1 MIIVNSDHVPTSH
14 VGHVAWLVL
23 AALLGSLVG
32 YAIGVDLQ
40 NSQNIENVAS
50 IKSVS
55 STKTAS
61 SSASASATSTPS
73 ATSTSATSVA
83 SPTTAATNSAT
94 SNWQAYAN
102 LANNYGFSYPKTS
115 TETKSSTPPS
125 GYDSYFFDKIYD
137 LNTMT
142 DEPMGYS
149 KDTLLSLQKDLQS
162 GKVKTAIA
170 GKDAYTYLT
179 LQQIDMCDVRFV
191 WTLNYFKGDKMVRVD
206 YALTPTGITKAIADN
221 STYFTI
227 DEASCGTAK
236 VWEDPRT
243 ESFRNDLL
251 AGKTA
256 DITKTWNTNFTNF
269 LTTFYYQ

>member
-1 MIIVNSDHVPTSH
+1 MKIENSDHVPTSH

-23 AALLGSLVG
+23 AALIGSLVG
-32 YAIGVDLQ
+32 YAVGVDIQ
-40 NSQNIENVAS
+40 NSQNIENIAS
-50 IKSVS
+50 VESVS
-55 STKTAS
+55 STKTAKTS
-61 SSASASATSTPS
+61 APASTSASASAIST
-73 ATSTSATSVA
+73 ATATTA

-94 SNWQAYAN
+94 SSWQAYVN
-102 LANNYGFSYPKTS
+102 LANNYGYSYPKTTTTTNS
-115 TETKSSTPPS
+115 TTPPS
-125 GYDSYFFDKIYD
+125 GYDSYFYDKIYD

-142 DEPMGYS
+142 DESNGYT
-149 KDTLLSLQKDLQS
+149 KDYLISLQKDLES

-170 GKDAYTYLT
+170 GKNAYTYLT
-179 LQQIDMCDVRFV
+179 LQQTDMCDVRFV

-206 YALTPTGITKAIADN
+206 YALTSSGITKAIADN
-221 STYFTI
+221 STYFTT

-269 LTTFYYQ
+269 LTTFYY